1 MEGRVFDAQVV
12 LSPKDSPLG
21 KVLSEYV
28 CVRVVRMDDVD
39 VGLFDRDWNNAIYF
53 FVLNADEQIYMRY
66 GGRESQNPDTY
77 NSLDSLRL
85 ALEQGLAL
93 HRKYLQDGQPK
104 QDRPKPLFPRE
115 MPLLVERTFTQRQC
129 VECHLIGDFQN
140 IQRERDG
147 KLDKLSQLYRSPDI
161 KTIGISLDVPKGL
174 VVKEATGAV
183 AAAGMKPGDRIAA
196 WNGVPVWTFGDVQY
210 RFDKV
215 DRLARSAKITV
226 DRGGQPVEL
235 TVELPARWWWTDL
248 RFRQSS
254 VDPRLDF
261 EDRPLTADER
271 QKMGLPPDGFASQ
284 VKYVSDMAKVRDTHD
299 LRVGDVIV
307 AVDGVERDAMAN
319 TAELYLKLH
328 TKAGESAK
336 LEVIRDG
343 KRITMPITTYILS
356 FRK

>member
-21 KVLSEYV
+21 KVLQDYV

-39 VGLFDRDWNNAIYF
+39 IALFDRDWNNAIYF

-66 GGRESQNPDTY
+66 GGRESANPDTY

-93 HRKYLQDGQPK
+93 HRKSLAGELPK
-104 QDRPKPLFPRE
+104 QERPKPAFPRE
-115 MPLLVERTFTQRQC
+115 MPLLVERTFARRQC
-129 VECHLIGDFQN
+129 VECHLIGDFGN

-147 KLDKLSQLYRSPDI
+147 VLDKLTHLYRSPDI
-161 KTIGISLDVPKGL
+161 KTIGIELDVPKGL
-174 VVKEATGAV
+174 VVKEAKGAV
-183 AAAGMKPGDRIAA
+183 AAAGMRAGDRIVT
-196 WNGVPVWTFGDVQY
+196 WNGTPVYTFGDVQY
-210 RFDKV
+210 RYDKV
-215 DRLARSAKITV
+215 DRKSKRLPIGVEREGK
-226 DRGGQPVEL
+226 PVEL
-235 TVELPARWWWTDL
+235 TVDLPPRWWWTDL

-261 EDRPLTADER
+261 EDRPLTDDEKR
-271 QKMGLPPDGFASQ
+271 QLGLKADGFASR
-284 VKYVSDMAKVRDTHD
+284 VKYVSEFAKIRKTHD

-307 AVDGVERDAMAN
+307 AVDGVERDEWAN
-319 TAELYLKLH
+319 TAELFLKLH

-336 LEVIRDG
+336 LEVLRDG
-343 KRITMPITTYILS
+343 KRIPMTLQTNILS

>member
-21 KVLSEYV
+21 KVLSKYV

-66 GGRESQNPDTY
+66 GGRDSQSPDTY
-77 NSLDSLRL
+77 SSLDSLRI
-85 ALEQGLAL
+85 ALEQGLVL
-93 HRKYLQDGQPK
+93 HQKYLQGGLPK
-104 QDRPKPLFPRE
+104 QERPKSLFPRE
-115 MPLLVERTFTQRQC
+115 IPLLVERTFKQRQC

-140 IQRERDG
+140 VQRERDG
-147 KLDKLSQLYRSPDI
+147 VLDKLTHLYRSPDI

-183 AAAGMKPGDRIAA
+183 ASAGMKMGDRIAA

-210 RFDKV
+210 RYDKV
-215 DRLARSAKITV
+215 DRRAQNLQITV
-226 DRGGQPVEL
+226 DRSGRSMDL
-235 TVELPARWWWTDL
+235 TVDLPPRWWWTDL

-261 EDRPLTADER
+261 EDLPLTADDK
-271 QKMGLPPDGFASQ
+271 QKLGLKPDGFASR
-284 VKYVSDMAKVRDTHD
+284 VKYISAMAKLRGTHD

-307 AVDGVERDAMAN
+307 AVDGVERDAAAN

-328 TKAGESAK
+328 TTAGASAK

-343 KRITMPITTYILS
+343 KQIAIPIRTYVLS

>member
-53 FVLNADEQIYMRY
+53 FVLNSDEQIYMRY

-93 HRKYLQDGQPK
+93 HKKYLAGELPK
-104 QDRPKPLFPRE
+104 QERPKPLLPRE
-115 MPLLVERTFTQRQC
+115 MPLLVQRTFSRGAC

-140 IQRERDG
+140 MQRERDG
-147 KLDKLSQLYRSPDI
+147 VLDKLVHLYRSPDI
-161 KTIGISLDVPKGL
+161 KTIGIGLDVPKGL
-174 VVKEATGAV
+174 VVNEVKGAV
-183 AAAGMKPGDRIAA
+183 AAAGMQAGDRIVA
-196 WNGVPVWTFGDVQY
+196 WNGAPVYTFGDVQY
-210 RFDKV
+210 RYDQV
-215 DRLARSAKITV
+215 DRRARTLPIAVEREGRTV
-226 DRGGQPVEL
+226 DL
-235 TVELPARWWWTDL
+235 TVQLPPQWWWTDL
-248 RFRQSS
+248 HFRQSS

-261 EDRPLTADER
+261 EDRPLTPEEK
-271 QKMGLPPDGFASQ
+271 QKLGLKPESFASF
-284 VKYVSDMAKVRDTHD
+284 VKYVSEFAKFRKTHT
-299 LRVGDVIV
+299 LKVGDVIA
-307 AVDGVERDAMAN
+307 AVNGVSTDEFAH

-328 TKAGESAK
+328 TKAGDSAK
-336 LEVIRDG
+336 LEVIREG
-343 KRITMPITTYILS
+343 KRLTMPIQTHVLS

>member
-53 FVLNADEQIYMRY
+53 FALNADEQIYLRY
-66 GGRESQNPDTY
+66 GGRESQSPDTY
-77 NSLDSLRL
+77 NSVDSMRL
-85 ALEQGLAL
+85 ALERGLVL
-93 HRKYLQDGQPK
+93 HRKYLAGELPK
-104 QDRPKPLFPRE
+104 QERPKARFPRE
-115 MPLLVERTFTQRQC
+115 MPLLVERTFARRQC

-147 KLDKLSQLYRSPDI
+147 VLDKLTHLYRSPDI

-174 VVKEATGAV
+174 VVKGTTGAV

-210 RFDKV
+210 RYDKV
-215 DRLARSAKITV
+215 DRRATGLAITV
-226 DRGGQPVEL
+226 DRDGKPVDL

-261 EDRPLTADER
+261 EDRPLTGDEK
-271 QKMGLPPDGFASQ
+271 QKLGLKPDGFASQ
-284 VKYVSDMAKVRDTHD
+284 VKQVSGLAKMRGTHD
-299 LRVGDVIV
+299 LRIGDVIA
-307 AVDGVERDAMAN
+307 AVNGVESDEFAN

-328 TKAGESAK
+328 TRAGESSK
-336 LEVIRDG
+336 LDVIRDG
-343 KRITMPITTYILS
+343 KRIAMPLQTYVLS